1 VKTISAADIARL
13 ASHRDFV
20 EALRSGFAGDIVSPL
35 RHHHELPRAGADPC
49 KFLMMPSW
57 TDMSRRGPKDAFV
70 GLKTV
75 MVVPDNGRRDL
86 PTVQAGYQLF
96 SGETGEILAL
106 IDGRELTA
114 RRTACAS
121 ALAADYLAR
130 ADAAR
135 LTLIG
140 AGVVGAHLV
149 YAHAAVRPIRTV
161 RIYNRS
167 RDKAEALA
175 ASLSRDGFE
184 ATAPSIPLAESIAWA
199 DIVSSATTSTEPV
212 IHGQWLKD
220 GVHVDVMGA
229 FKPTMREVDGDAVE
243 RASVF
248 VDTREG
254 ALAEAGDIVLAIK
267 EGRLSPE
274 RIAAD
279 LKDLCGGRHR
289 GRSSDHEITLFK
301 SSGTALEDLACAIM
315 LHERA

>member
-149 YAHAAVRPIRTV
+149 LAHAAVRPIRTV

-267 EGRLSPE
+267 EGRLSPD